1 VLDTTEEDRTDVDEI
16 KAATDGVWEDTAKKD
31 RTDEAAAGDEI
42 AAEER
47 AVDDATEEAR
57 PMLELDG
64 RTELGRPG
72 RLLGVTLEV
81 MAREELGRIAGE
93 ELAAAAGVELDRTTG
108 VELGATTGE
117 ELAATTGEELA
128 ATTGEELA
136 ATTGEE
142 LPATTGVELAA
153 MTGKELAAMTG
164 VEMGATITMEE
175 VAPAA
180 TRAFI
185 LRLAIKVAKPAR
197 LAKRVARCPPQVR
210 SSVNAGSGAEAV
222 DS

>member
-81 MAREELGRIAGE
+81 MTREELGRIAGE

-108 VELGATTGE
+108 VELG
-117 ELAATTGEELA
+117 

>member
-117 ELAATTGEELA
+117 ELAATTGEEL
-128 ATTGEELA
+128 
-136 ATTGEE
+136 
-142 LPATTGVELAA
+142 PATTGVELAA